1 MSIKASNTPFL
12 TGYAVK
18 PNLINEIGI
27 ITFTDGTNEITPN
40 QQQCEAYGHTYNQA
54 TGTCSAFTFNTE
66 LGQSLLKESN
76 NIQGSNNVV
85 GSGTDNCY
93 VMGESNTIV
102 GVGKNNQ
109 IIGSGNS
116 ISYGLQNT
124 NVFGSLGE
132 GTADNSIVLGGNAGG
147 DNLGERQSITV
158 MFGRTTTDG
167 GNTTSYMNNT
177 TDSFFP
183 VPTNTAIYFHAEVI
197 AVRVGGSSGSGAVGD
212 FASWVERG
220 VVINKSGTLT
230 ISRERDA
237 IKSSGA
243 TSNWQPT
250 GIVTGT
256 TNFTLRV
263 RGDADMNVE
272 WAATVRMTQMKTEVA
287 L

>member
-1 MSIKASNTPFL
+1 MSRKTSNTPFL

-40 QQQCEAYGHTYNQA
+40 QQQCEAYGYTYNQA

-102 GVGKNNQ
+102 GVSKNNQ

-167 GNTTSYMNNT
+167 SNTTSYMNNT

-212 FASWVERG
+212 FGSWVERG

-230 ISRERDA
+230 ITRERDP

-250 GIVTGT
+250 GIVTGS

-272 WAATVRMTQMKTEVA
+272 WAATVRMTQMKTGVA